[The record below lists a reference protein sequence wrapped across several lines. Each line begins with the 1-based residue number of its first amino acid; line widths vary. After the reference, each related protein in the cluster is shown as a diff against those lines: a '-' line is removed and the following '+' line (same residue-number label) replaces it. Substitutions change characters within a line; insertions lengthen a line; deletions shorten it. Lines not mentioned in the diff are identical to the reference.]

1 MSDYYKPSDCKD
13 IESAVQWA
21 IAGEKSLEIIG
32 HGSKR
37 LVGRPAQYDA
47 ALDLSGMAGVI
58 LYEPQELIP
67 SAKARTPLAGIAP
80 LLASNGQGPAFQPT
94 APGPLPRRCPSPAA
108 TRACL

>member
-21 IAGEKSLEIIG
+21 IAGGKSLEIIG

-58 LYEPQELIP
+58 LYQPHGPNLSPQPRAPPPENP
-67 SAKARTPLAGIAP
+67 P
-80 LLASNGQGPAFQPT
+80 LLAINPPGRAFQP
-94 APGPLPRRCPSPAA
+94 RCS
-108 TRACL
+108 RSL